1 MGKFDGSFKTG
12 ALSKL
17 FLALFEQDQS
27 TVRKYNADCYLSL
40 NPPREMGDSHSV
52 YIRTVSS

>member
-1 MGKFDGSFKTG
+1 MVKVDGFLKTR

-17 FLALFEQDQS
+17 FLALFEEDQS

-40 NPPREMGDSHSV
+40 NPPREMGDSHST

>member
-1 MGKFDGSFKTG
+1 METFDGFIKTG

-17 FLALFEQDQS
+17 FLALFEEDQS

-40 NPPREMGDSHSV
+40 NPPREMGDSHS
-52 YIRTVSS
+52 ICILGQ